1 MATPPNYCTA
11 ALPALVG
18 HVFGEAAPI
27 EVDQRRIDGFAL
39 CTGDDQWIHVDAERA
54 RTESP
59 FGSTIAHGLLVL
71 SLIPV
76 AQYELGVYPPDASSV
91 LNYGIEKVRFLA
103 PVAAGTSLVIRVE
116 LTGVEVRGE
125 GRLLVRCTNTAF
137 DAANRDRKVMVADTL
152 GMVLA

>member
-1 MATPPNYCTA
+1 MPTPMNYRAA
-11 ALPALVG
+11 ALPELVG

-27 EVDQRRIDGFAL
+27 EVDQRRIDGFAQ
-39 CTGDDQWIHVDAERA
+39 CTGDDQWIHVDVDRA
-54 RTESP
+54 RSESP

-91 LNYGIEKVRFLA
+91 LNYGVEKVRFLA
-103 PVAAGTSLVIRVE
+103 PVPAGTSLVIRVE
-116 LTGVEVRGE
+116 LAAVEARGD
-125 GRLLVRCTNTAF
+125 GRYLVRCTNTAF